1 MSDSPTLTS
10 FEHLNMEREKLL
22 SSTNKYKQALESQVA
37 DLKENTVRF
46 AIQGLVFGG
55 VALGTYFL
63 IKAFTN
69 DSPEEKKEKGV
80 AVTSNS
86 FTSTLFASIQSY
98 IVSFLL
104 SIAREKLT
112 QYLEEHLLNQNEA
125 ASKNRA

>member
-1 MSDSPTLTS
+1 MSDTPTLTS
-10 FEHLNMEREKLL
+10 FEYLKMEREKLL
-22 SSTNKYKQALESQVA
+22 SSTNKYKQALENQVA
-37 DLKENTVRF
+37 DLKENTVRY

-55 VALGTYFL
+55 VALGSYFL
-63 IKAFTN
+63 IKAFTKN
-69 DSPEEKKEKGV
+69 SPEEKQEKGV

-112 QYLEEHLLNQNEA
+112 QYLEEHLLKQNEA

>member
-1 MSDSPTLTS
+1 MTDSPTIKS

-22 SSTNKYKQALESQVA
+22 SSTNKYKQALENQVA
-37 DLKENTVRF
+37 DLKENTVRY

-55 VALGTYFL
+55 VALGSYFL
-63 IKAFTN
+63 IKAFTKN
-69 DSPEEKKEKGV
+69 SPEEKQEKGV
-80 AVTSNS
+80 AVTNNS

-112 QYLEEHLLNQNEA
+112 QYLEEHLLKQNEA

>member
-1 MSDSPTLTS
+1 MTDSPTLKS
-10 FEHLNMEREKLL
+10 FDKLNMEREKLL
-22 SSTNKYKQALESQVA
+22 SSTNKYKQALENQVA

-63 IKAFTN
+63 IRAFTKKT
-69 DSPEEKKEKGV
+69 PEEKQEKGV
-80 AVTSNS
+80 SVTNNS
-86 FTSTLFASIQSY
+86 FASTLFTSIQSY
-98 IVSFLL
+98 IISFLL

-112 QYLEEHLLNQNEA
+112 QYLEEHLLKENES

>member
-1 MSDSPTLTS
+1 MTDSPTIKS

-22 SSTNKYKQALESQVA
+22 SSTNKYKQALENQVA
-37 DLKENTVRF
+37 DLKENTVRY

-55 VALGTYFL
+55 VALGSYFL
-63 IKAFTN
+63 IKAFTKN
-69 DSPEEKKEKGV
+69 SPEEKQEKGV

>member
-1 MSDSPTLTS
+1 
-10 FEHLNMEREKLL
+10 MEREKLL

-63 IKAFTN
+63 IKAFTK

>member
-1 MSDSPTLTS
+1 MTDSPTLKS
-10 FEHLNMEREKLL
+10 FDNLNMEREKLL
-22 SSTNKYKQALESQVA
+22 SSTNKYKQALENQVA
-37 DLKENTVRF
+37 DLKENTVRY

-55 VALGTYFL
+55 VALGTYFM
-63 IKAFTN
+63 IKAFTK
-69 DSPEEKKEKGV
+69 DSPEEKQEKGV

>member
-1 MSDSPTLTS
+1 MSDSPTIKS

-22 SSTNKYKQALESQVA
+22 SSTNKYKQALENQVA

-63 IKAFTN
+63 IKAFTK
-69 DSPEEKKEKGV
+69 DSPEEKQEKSV

-98 IVSFLL
+98 IASFLL

-112 QYLEEHLLNQNEA
+112 QYLEEHLLNQNES

>member
-63 IKAFTN
+63 IKAFTK

>member
-1 MSDSPTLTS
+1 MSDTPTLTS
-10 FEHLNMEREKLL
+10 FEYLKMEREKLL
-22 SSTNKYKQALESQVA
+22 SSTNKYKQALENQVA
-37 DLKENTVRF
+37 DLKENTVRY

-55 VALGTYFL
+55 VALGSYFL
-63 IKAFTN
+63 IKAFTKN
-69 DSPEEKKEKGV
+69 SPEEKQEKGV